1 MSTSSG
7 KRHRHKAKP
16 ARPTSRL
23 ARDGTI
29 YLGLVIIGGAVVVL
43 GFLLAG
49 GWRTPLT
56 GGLAVGYLALMA
68 WLTNHSAYRAYR
80 GQPMAN
86 WKRALARL
94 PMRCAGFGVKG
105 GKPLEAAHG
114 AASALRMI
122 VISAVFSVLVLTGL
136 AFLLIP
142 DLW

>member
-1 MSTSSG
+1 MSTSPG
-7 KRHRHKAKP
+7 KRHRHKAKA
-16 ARPTSRL
+16 ARPTSRQ
-23 ARDGTI
+23 ASDGTI
-29 YLGLVIIGGAVVVL
+29 YLGLVIIGAAVVVL
-43 GFLLAG
+43 GFLLDG
-49 GWRTPLT
+49 GWHTLT
-56 GGLAVGYLALMA
+56 GCLAVGYLALMA

-86 WKRALARL
+86 WKQALARL
-94 PMRCAGFGVKG
+94 PMRCVGFCVKG
-105 GKPLEAAHG
+105 GKPLEASHG

>member
-7 KRHRHKAKP
+7 KRHRHKARA
-16 ARPTSRL
+16 ARPTSRR

-29 YLGLVIIGGAVVVL
+29 YLGLVIIGAAVVVL
-43 GFLLAG
+43 GFLLDG
-49 GWRTPLT
+49 GWHTLT
-56 GGLAVGYLALMA
+56 GSLAVGYLTLMA

-86 WKRALARL
+86 WKQALARL
-94 PMRCAGFGVKG
+94 PMRCVGFGAKG

-114 AASALRMI
+114 AASARHMI
-122 VISAVFSVLVLTGL
+122 VISAVFSVLVLAGL

-142 DLW
+142 DL